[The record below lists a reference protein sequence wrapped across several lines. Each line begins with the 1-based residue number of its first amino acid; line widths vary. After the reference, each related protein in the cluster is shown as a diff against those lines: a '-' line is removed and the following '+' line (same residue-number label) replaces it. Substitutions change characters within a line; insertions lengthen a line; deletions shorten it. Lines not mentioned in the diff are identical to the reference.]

1 MVFLGGRMRVKTL
14 VVGDGRR
21 QWSVLAA
28 ALLWAVL
35 LLILA
40 PGSRGEPAAQP
51 KVDDDPEGAPYVA
64 GELLV
69 AYEPGTS
76 EEAEGTVVRQ
86 SGARTLQ
93 DLPGEARLVSFP
105 EIRREASEAARERA
119 LARELRDL
127 EHKAGVE
134 AADYNYLRRPYFT
147 PNDPKLGNQWGL
159 TKARFRGAWN
169 DAKGGGAKVAIVDSG
184 VSSGHPD
191 IGKIAAQKD
200 FVEGNAVA
208 DDDYGH
214 GTRVTGIA
222 GALTDNGK
230 GMAGGCFKCGLL
242 IAKVMGANGFATDSK
257 IIKGIDWSV
266 DRGADV
272 VNLSLGGPAY
282 SGALGRAVNRASAR
296 GAVVVAAAGN
306 EEDEGETVPRGVFE
320 CDRRERH
327 QPGRP
332 SGRLLQPRRLGGS
345 GRAGEGHT
353 LTRKSGGY
361 SNQSGTSFSA
371 PFVSGLAGLLASQG
385 MSADSIRQ
393 RMQDH
398 RQGPRARGGRSPL
411 RARQDRRRQR
421 REVSRGL
428 ASTSSLG

>member
-1 MVFLGGRMRVKTL
+1 MRVKTL

-21 QWSVLAA
+21 QWSVFAT

-76 EEAEGTVVRQ
+76 EETEDAVVRQ

-127 EHKAGVE
+127 ENKAGVE
-134 AADYNYLRRPYFT
+134 AADYNYIRRASFT
-147 PNDPKLGNQWGL
+147 PDDPLLGKKPLEGQWGL
-159 TKARFRGAWN
+159 KKARFPGAWN
-169 DAKGGGAKVAIVDSG
+169 DAKGARAKVAIVDSG

-242 IAKVMGANGFATDSK
+242 IAKVMSANGFATDSK

-266 DRGADV
+266 NHGADV

-282 SGALGRAVNRASAR
+282 SGALKTAVDRASNR
-296 GAVVVAAAGN
+296 GTVVVAAAGN
-306 EEDEGETVPRGVFE
+306 KRNSVPQYPAAYPNAIAVSATGQGDRLADFSSRGDWV
-320 CDRRERH
+320 DLAA
-327 QPGRP
+327 PGKGIL
-332 SGRLLQPRRLGGS
+332 S
-345 GRAGEGHT
+345 
-353 LTRKSGGY
+353 TRKSGGY
-361 SNQSGTSFSA
+361 VKQSGTSFSA
-371 PFVSGLAGLLASQG
+371 PFVSGLAGLLASRG

-393 RMQDH
+393 RMQASAKDL
-398 RQGPRARGGRSPL
+398 GRAGDDPLYGHGRIDADNAV
-411 RARQDRRRQR
+411 R
-421 REVSRGL
+421 
-428 ASTSSLG
+428 